1 MFKIPYT
8 FKLMITLLKFY
19 AKFVRKYI
27 NRPKSIK
34 GMAGALNKG
43 YEEFLDRKDKDVF
56 EFDKKRYSI
65 IKFKTITFKKGDDL
79 CSYIETLLKESL
91 QTGDIVTVAESIL
104 GVTQGRAYP
113 VEKIIPSMWSYF
125 LYPWVSNVTYGTGIG
140 MPETMECAI
149 REIGLKRM
157 LKATLYGA
165 MDRIL
170 KKRGSF
176 YRIAGPKVK
185 SIDFKKDHPV
195 EFEGSHNY
203 IVLSPGNPY
212 GFCRE
217 MHKRTGHAF
226 AVIDA
231 NNVSVDVL
239 GLYPNNKKSR
249 ELLLQAMKGNPAG
262 QDDERTPIIV
272 IREIKA

>member
-1 MFKIPYT
+1 MQKIPYT
-8 FKLMITLLKFY
+8 FKLMITLLRLY
-19 AKFVRKYI
+19 AKLVRRFVNK
-27 NRPKSIK
+27 PKSIK
-34 GMAGALNKG
+34 GMAGALSKG
-43 YEEFLDRKDKDVF
+43 YDEYLDRKDKDVF
-56 EFDKKRYSI
+56 EFDGKRYSI
-65 IKFKTITFKKGDDL
+65 VKFKTITFKRGDDL
-79 CSYIETLLKESL
+79 YSYIETLLTDSL
-91 QTGDIVTVAESIL
+91 GPDDIVTAAESIL

-113 VEKIIPSMWSYF
+113 VEKIIPSKWSYF

-165 MDRIL
+165 ADRVL
-170 KKRGSF
+170 KRRGSF

-185 SIDFKKDHPV
+185 SIDFKKNHPV
-195 EFEGSHNY
+195 EYDGSHNY

-217 MHKRTGHAF
+217 MHKRLNRAF

-239 GLYPNNKKSR
+239 GLYPDNKKTR
-249 ELLLQAMKGNPAG
+249 ELLLNAMKGNPAG